1 MFGWRKKVEGNIEK
15 LEQTKTGE
23 SYWDIV
29 KRQFRKKRLAVW
41 SLRILIGLVFV
52 ALVAD
57 FLANE
62 KPIVCKYNDTVY
74 FPIFKSYGVDLG
86 IGKWPKDLA
95 NVSWHK
101 LEYDWVVYPP
111 IPYSPTTIDKKNTQ
125 YVGPGEEQRIE
136 SARWKHLLGTDN
148 IGRDVLAGLIHGTRV
163 AMKVGIISMSIASV
177 IGIILGSIAGY
188 FGDKRLKVSRIRLIL
203 ILLFLP
209 PAVFYGF
216 GVRSYTLGD
225 SLNEGGFLL
234 QFVVSLIIFL
244 SVAFVLTHF
253 LTIPLKRIPAL
264 GKKIAIPTDILLMRF
279 IEVFNSIPALIL
291 ILSIVAVLEKPS
303 LTVVMIIIGLIS
315 WTGIARFIRA
325 ELLKVR
331 SLEYIEAAQ
340 SLGYKEARII
350 FRHAIPNAL
359 TPVLISIAFG
369 VAAAILTEAFLSFLG
384 VGVNPEDVT
393 WGSML
398 NLVRKAPEAW
408 WLAIFPGLAIFVTVT
423 IFNLLGEG
431 LTDALDPK
439 QKQ

>member
-1 MFGWRKKVEGNIEK
+1 MFGWRKKVEDNIEK
-15 LEQTKTGE
+15 LEQAKSGE
-23 SYWDIV
+23 SYWQIV
-29 KRQFRKKRLAVW
+29 KRQFKKKRLAVW
-41 SLRILIGLVFV
+41 SLRVLIGLIFL
-52 ALVAD
+52 ALLAD
-57 FLANE
+57 FIANE
-62 KPIVCKYNDTVY
+62 KPIACKYKGEVY
-74 FPIFKSYGVDLG
+74 FPVFKSYAVDLG
-86 IGKWPKDLA
+86 IGKWAEDLA

-111 IPYSPTTIDKKNTQ
+111 IPYSPTTMDKLNSQ
-125 YVGPGEEQRIE
+125 YVSPTEEQRIE
-136 SARWKHLLGTDN
+136 SGRWKHLLGTDN
-148 IGRDVLAGLIHGTRV
+148 IGRDVLSGLIHGTRV
-163 AMKVGIISMSIASV
+163 AMKVGIISMSIASI
-177 IGIILGSIAGY
+177 IGILLGSIAGY
-188 FGDKRLKVSRIRLIL
+188 FGDKRLKVSRARLIL
-203 ILLFLP
+203 VLVFLP

-216 GVRSYTLGD
+216 SSRSYSLGD
-225 SLNEGGFLL
+225 SLNEGGFIL
-234 QFVVSLIIFL
+234 QFLISFAIFIA
-244 SVAFVLTHF
+244 VAFIFTHF

-264 GKKIAIPTDILLMRF
+264 GKKVSIPTDILLMRF

-303 LTVVMIIIGLIS
+303 LTIVMIIIGFIS

-340 SLGYKEARII
+340 SLGYSEARII

-408 WLAIFPGLAIFVTVT
+408 WLAIFPGLAIFITVT

>member
-1 MFGWRKKVEGNIEK
+1 MFGWRKKVERNISK
-15 LEQTKTGE
+15 LEEEQSGE
-23 SYWDIV
+23 SYWQIV
-29 KRQFRKKRLAVW
+29 KRQFKKKRLAVW
-41 SLRILIGLVFV
+41 SLRVLMMLVFI
-52 ALVAD
+52 ALIAD

-62 KPIVCKYNDTVY
+62 KPIVCKYQGETY
-74 FPIFKSYGVDLG
+74 FPIFKGYAVDLG
-86 IGKWPKDLA
+86 IAKWPEELA
-95 NVSWHK
+95 NASWHR
-101 LEYDWVVYPP
+101 LEYDWVVYPL

-125 YVGPGEEQRIE
+125 YVGPGEEQRVE
-136 SARWKHLLGTDN
+136 SGRWKHLLGTDN
-148 IGRDVLAGLIHGTRV
+148 IGRDVLSGLIHGTRV
-163 AMKVGIISMSIASV
+163 AMKVGVISMSIASL
-177 IGIILGSIAGY
+177 IGILLGSIAGY
-188 FGDKRLKVSRIRLIL
+188 FGDSRLKISRIRLIL
-203 ILLFLP
+203 VLVFLP

-216 GVRSYTLGD
+216 SSRSYILGD
-225 SLNEGGFLL
+225 ALNEGGFLL
-234 QFVVSLIIFL
+234 QFILSFVIFAV
-244 SVAFVLTHF
+244 VAFGVTHI
-253 LTIPLKRIPAL
+253 LTIPLKRVPGL
-264 GKKIAIPTDILLMRF
+264 GKKVAIPTDILLMRF

-291 ILSIVAVLEKPS
+291 ILSIVAVLEQPS
-303 LTVVMIIIGLIS
+303 LTIVMIIIGLIS

-340 SLGYKEARII
+340 SLGYSEARII

-408 WLAIFPGLAIFVTVT
+408 WLAIFPGLAIFITVT